1 MHAHEWLCQKIVEG
15 TPDAIIFADREG
27 IIQLWNAGAESIFG
41 YSSEEALGQTLDII
55 IPERL
60 RQRHWQG
67 YRTVMSSGVTRY
79 GRELLAVPA
88 MRRDGLLISVEFSM
102 VLLRDS
108 AAEIV
113 GSAAIVRDVTGRW
126 HRENAL
132 KERLS
137 KIEGNWHYF

>member
-1 MHAHEWLCQKIVEG
+1 MPSHAQEWLCRRIVEQS
-15 TPDAIIFADREG
+15 PDAIIFADREG
-27 IIQLWNAGAESIFG
+27 LINLWNAGAEAIFG

-67 YRTVMSSGVTRY
+67 YRMVMASGVTRY

-88 MRRDGLLISVEFSM
+88 MRRDGALISVEFSM
-102 VLLRDS
+102 VLLRNS

-113 GSAAIVRDVTGRW
+113 GSAAIVRDVTARRQ
-126 HRENAL
+126 REKAL
-132 KERLS
+132 RERLA
-137 KIEGNWHYF
+137 KFEGK

>member
-1 MHAHEWLCQKIVEG
+1 MPIHDHEWLCRQIVEQ
-15 TPDAIIFADREG
+15 TPDAVILADSEG
-27 IIQLWNAGAESIFG
+27 IIKLWNAGAETIFG
-41 YSSEEALGQTLDII
+41 SGSEEAVGQTLDII

-88 MRRDGLLISVEFSM
+88 MRRDGVLISVEFSM

-108 AAEIV
+108 DAEIL
-113 GSAAIVRDVTGRW
+113 GSAAIVRDVTARW
-126 HRENAL
+126 LREKAL
-132 KERLS
+132 KERLA
-137 KIEGNWHYF
+137 KDEACT